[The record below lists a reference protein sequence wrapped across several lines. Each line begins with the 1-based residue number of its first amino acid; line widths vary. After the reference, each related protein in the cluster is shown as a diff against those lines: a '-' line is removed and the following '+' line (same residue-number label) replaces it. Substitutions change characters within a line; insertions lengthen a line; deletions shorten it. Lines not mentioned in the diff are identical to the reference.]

1 MPFISEQTAWK
12 LYYAHVNSHI
22 TYLNSI
28 WGLANQKSITSLQ
41 RLQNRVIKNIRKL
54 TVLFPSA
61 ELYSSRVLN
70 TKCIYIYEIIL
81 LIYKVKNNMIKCNVE
96 LQIHSNIH
104 DYSTRN
110 KDNFYVSTNRTKL
123 VRKDVFRIGPKL
135 FNRIPNIIKNEN
147 SLNLFKMKLKDYIF
161 NNLDVFKQFLV

>member
-1 MPFISEQTAWK
+1 M
-12 LYYAHVNSHI
+12 
-22 TYLNSI
+22 
-28 WGLANQKSITSLQ
+28 
-41 RLQNRVIKNIRKL
+41 IR
-54 TVLFPSA
+54 
-61 ELYSSRVLN
+61 
-70 TKCIYIYEIIL
+70 
-81 LIYKVKNNMIKCNVE
+81 CNVE

-110 KDNFYVSTNRTKL
+110 RDNFYVSTNRTKL
-123 VRKDVFRIGPKL
+123 VGKDVFRIGPKL